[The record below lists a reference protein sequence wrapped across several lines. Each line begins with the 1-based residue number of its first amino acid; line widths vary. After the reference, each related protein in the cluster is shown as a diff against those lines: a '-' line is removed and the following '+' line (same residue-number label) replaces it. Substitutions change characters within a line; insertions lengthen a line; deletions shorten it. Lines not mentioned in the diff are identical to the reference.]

1 MKFFLIALIGI
12 GAFIAL
18 IPNIIYL
25 LTKLTSFIFNFNIK
39 YKPFAIVT
47 IVMVSIWL
55 AIVVYGH
62 FWGRFKNE
70 HTHLD
75 FTYKTLP
82 ENFNGYK
89 IVQISDIHLDGWA
102 GHEKK
107 IKSLVNDI
115 NSINADAVV
124 FTGDLVSLDESE
136 LTEFIPIL
144 KKLKAKDGVYSIL
157 GNHDYM
163 PYNSSWSGRER
174 EAHLKHIIEMEKK
187 ELGWKLLMNEN
198 AIIKRGNDSI
208 AILGSENQSMG
219 VHSVIVRGDLKKTMM
234 GTDGM
239 FRVLLTHDPS
249 HWRQQVLGKTDI
261 PLTLSGHTHGGQV
274 GFFGLFYFSTLI
286 YKEHAGLYNENNQ
299 KLYVNIG
306 VGGTMP
312 MRIGAPSEITT
323 ITLHK

>member
-25 LTKLTSFIFNFNIK
+25 LTKLISFIFNFNIK

-55 AIVVYGH
+55 AMVVYGH

-102 GHEKK
+102 GHEDK
-107 IKSLVNDI
+107 IRKLVDDV
-115 NSINADAVV
+115 NALDADLVV
-124 FTGDLVSLDESE
+124 FTGDLISIDESE
-136 LTEFIPIL
+136 LTPFIHIL
-144 KKLKAKDGVYSIL
+144 RRLKAKDGVYSIL

-163 PYNSSWSGRER
+163 AYSRNLTARQREQ
-174 EAHLKHIIEMEKK
+174 HLQRLITMEMRDM
-187 ELGWKLLMNEN
+187 GWRLLMNDN
-198 AIIKRGNDSI
+198 DIIRRGNDSI
-208 AILGSENQSMG
+208 AILGSENQSLRI
-219 VHSVIVRGDLKKTMM
+219 HSVIKRGNLKKTMA
-234 GTDGM
+234 GTEGM
-239 FRVLLTHDPS
+239 FRILLTHDPS
-249 HWRQQVLGKTDI
+249 HWRGEVVDKTDI

-274 GFFGLFYFSTLI
+274 SFFGLFYFSTLL
-286 YKEHAGLYNENNQ
+286 YKEHAGLYSTHNQ

-312 MRIGAPSEITT
+312 MRVGAPSEITV
-323 ITLHK
+323 ITLKR